1 MRFMNVQ
8 DETIQPPM
16 WNFVVSPAQDIP
28 LTVFQVFHSFKKTSS
43 CHTLEIKPAMKRKR
57 LLRKAS
63 ECQNDPTNRF
73 GALLKAP
80 MYLPMREAFKM
91 LNIMPI
97 LLEFSPMGVFKPV
110 RDVWDEL
117 DTSDHVYF

>member
-1 MRFMNVQ
+1 
-8 DETIQPPM
+8 
-16 WNFVVSPAQDIP
+16 
-28 LTVFQVFHSFKKTSS
+28 
-43 CHTLEIKPAMKRKR
+43 MKRKR
-57 LLRKAS
+57 LLRKAGK
-63 ECQNDPTNRF
+63 CQNDPTNRF

>member
-1 MRFMNVQ
+1 M
-8 DETIQPPM
+8 
-16 WNFVVSPAQDIP
+16 S
-28 LTVFQVFHSFKKTSS
+28 LLFQVFHSFKRTSS

-97 LLEFSPMGVFKPV
+97 LLEFSQWESSNLSEMSGMSLTPATMFIFN
-110 RDVWDEL
+110 
-117 DTSDHVYF
+117 YFNNY